1 MPTLHFLRLLALAP
15 ALVAGAF
22 ATTLTGT
29 QTAPVVTLEKGS
41 HTLKGAY
48 VVPAG
53 KKLELKAGAVF
64 TVEKGSAI
72 TVSGELAIEGEA
84 TAPVVFK
91 GNKWRGIR
99 TEESAAMSITGLQ
112 VTGADTAL
120 DVQSALKKIDS
131 CVFFKNTRGVK
142 LDGKGDIAVTNSLLS
157 ENTEYGIKFSRVG
170 GTVDRCTFLKN
181 KGFAV
186 TTDDK
191 SPHFTACLFQDNGT
205 GIEQSNAS
213 GAGSM
218 KGEGCSFEGK
228 GIAIQ
233 SSVSHGSLEF
243 TKCWWGEKSTSLIK
257 AKGDKAILPNVK
269 DARAGSG
276 SLKLYWAGFLTAAP
290 KDAGAK
296 VTNKLQ

>member
-1 MPTLHFLRLLALAP
+1 MPTPHFLRLLALSP

-29 QTAPVVTLEKGS
+29 QSAPVVTLEKGS
-41 HTLKGAY
+41 HALKGPY

-53 KKLELKAGAVF
+53 KKLELKAGAMI
-64 TVEKGSAI
+64 TVEHGAAI
-72 TVSGELAIEGEA
+72 TVGGELVVSGEP
-84 TAPVVFK
+84 TSPVVFK

-99 TEESAAMSITGLQ
+99 TEESATVSIAGLQ
-112 VTGADTAL
+112 ITGADTAL
-120 DVQSALKKIDS
+120 DVQGPLKKMDS

-157 ENTEYGIKFSRVG
+157 ENSEYGLKFSRVG
-170 GTVDRCTFLKN
+170 GTVDHCSFIKN
-181 KGFAV
+181 KGFGA
-186 TTDDK
+186 TTDDNN
-191 SPHFTACLFQDNGT
+191 PHFTACYFQDNGA

-213 GAGSM
+213 GASGM

-228 GIAIQ
+228 GFAVQ
-233 SSVSHGSLEF
+233 SSVSHGSIEF
-243 TKCWWGEKSTSLIK
+243 TKCWWGEKSTALLK

-276 SLKLYWAGFLTAAP
+276 SLKVYWAGFLTAAP

-296 VTNKLQ
+296 VTNKL